1 MSFFK
6 SLILVLGLLSFTTAL
21 WGQEEPKQ
29 KSPEEYAVME
39 AERLEKE
46 LNLNQHQLFYVDSIL
61 QHNFVGLSDE
71 FEKMKAG
78 GMQDSRSYM
87 AVKDKWQDRTL
98 KAFEAVMDEQQYIK
112 YLKIIGKGKEYKKGK
127 DGLYYKKAEKK

>member
-6 SLILVLGLLSFTTAL
+6 SLILVFGLFAWANTL

-46 LNLNQHQLFYVDSIL
+46 LNLNQHQLFYIDSIL
-61 QHNFVGLSDE
+61 QYNFVALSAE

-78 GMQDSRSYM
+78 GMQDTRSYM
-87 AVKDKWQDRTL
+87 AVKDKWQDKTL
-98 KAFEAVMDEQQYIK
+98 KAFEAILDEQQYIK
-112 YLKIIGKGKEYKKGK
+112 YLRSIGKGKEYKKGK
-127 DGLYYKKAEKK
+127 DGLYYKKPEKK